1 MHVFQLTSII
11 LWLLSVALGLSI
23 IYLMW
28 PANLGHIPTNSQAA
42 AYSSLARTF
51 WGVCIG
57 WLVIAC
63 NYGYGGKYNPL

>member
-1 MHVFQLTSII
+1 
-11 LWLLSVALGLSI
+11 
-23 IYLMW
+23 MW
-28 PANLGHIPTNSQAA
+28 PANLGHIPNDSQAA

-63 NYGYGGKYNPL
+63 NYGYGGTYVVLLSHNHIIKENLFGFSI